1 MVRDQPHQTVVGAA
15 LVAKKPRT
23 VQRMEPRDGQPRR
36 VTHIVQSGSGNEQSG
51 ILADDPAQFNRTF
64 SHSPCMRPAPGK
76 RRTQFGFRYAH
87 GPPHEPFSFHQV
99 LLVSLNDRTPGRSWR
114 ATPPGVPPAQ
124 ISSTQSGH
132 E

>member
-1 MVRDQPHQTVVGAA
+1 MVRDEPHQTVVGAA

-23 VQRMEPRDGQPRR
+23 VQRMEPCDGDLGR
-36 VTHIVQSGSGNEQSG
+36 VAHIVQSGGGNEQSG
-51 ILADDPAQFNRTF
+51 VLADDPAQFNRTF
-64 SHSPCMRPAPGK
+64 SDSPRVRPTPGK
-76 RRTQFGFRYAH
+76 CRTQFGFRYSG

-114 ATPPGVPPAQ
+114 ATPPGVRLAQ